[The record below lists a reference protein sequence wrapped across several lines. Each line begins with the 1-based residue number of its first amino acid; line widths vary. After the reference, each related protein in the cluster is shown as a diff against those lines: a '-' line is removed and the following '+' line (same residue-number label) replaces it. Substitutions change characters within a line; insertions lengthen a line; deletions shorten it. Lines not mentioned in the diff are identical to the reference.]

1 PGKPSSEKNP
11 FLATSP
17 DLPEEEEKEEEETT
31 EKKTAQDD
39 TSTGP
44 QPVYMGPMDS
54 GERPRGMRM
63 MAMSRNAVSTVAESS
78 GITDE
83 QLASLISQA
92 GNKAVTVGAGNS
104 ASVHTDEKPK
114 SWKNAV
120 WEVGKEK
127 TEWKAAGD
135 ARDSEIKGKE
145 VKELAMVVLSEGS
158 HLYLGQPTTA
168 DVVVNNANAYLHAEL
183 DMDGGKNGKD
193 KLPLAGYGL
202 FEFDKLQ
209 GKGSITLMGDTAG
222 RTTIYSFTGNPGEE
236 MGFSGLI
243 RMAGS
248 QAARVQLNAAG
259 SHWKYAA
266 VDMDLGSGE
275 SYHKKDGSA
284 TYSGQ
289 AIGTILNI
297 TGNAQFLGLQG
308 GDAKNSTVTSN
319 SGDLSYTLTLGDASG
334 EEYTYNGTFN
344 GAYYTSGTASYASAA
359 PLNLTKVYG
368 NTQVMTGDATGN
380 NAFNIVSAQG
390 GTLAFSKSLQ
400 SAMAE
405 AAGGTL
411 SVGGNLNIT
420 ETYAEKDELKVAA
433 GGVINVTGDITVA
446 DDASVTGGGRLSA
459 ANLTVN
465 DKMSVDGGTVTISGA
480 TTAQSL
486 RVYGGG
492 SLSTKDLQD

>member
-1 PGKPSSEKNP
+1 MW
-11 FLATSP
+11 
-17 DLPEEEEKEEEETT
+17 
-31 EKKTAQDD
+31 
-39 TSTGP
+39 
-44 QPVYMGPMDS
+44 V
-54 GERPRGMRM
+54 
-63 MAMSRNAVSTVAESS
+63 V
-78 GITDE
+78 
-83 QLASLISQA
+83 
-92 GNKAVTVGAGNS
+92 GN
-104 ASVHTDEKPK
+104 D
-114 SWKNAV
+114 
-120 WEVGKEK
+120 K
-127 TEWKAAGD
+127 TEWKAAGEQK
-135 ARDSEIKGKE
+135 DSEIKGKE

-168 DVVVNNANAYLHAEL
+168 DVVVNNANAYLHGEL
-183 DMDGGKNGKD
+183 EMNGGKNGKD

-209 GKGSITLMGDTAG
+209 GKGSITLMGDTDG

-248 QAARVQLNAAG
+248 QASRVQLNAAG

-284 TYSGQ
+284 TYSGK

-308 GDAKNSTVTSN
+308 GNAENSTVTSN
-319 SGDLSYTLTLGDASG
+319 SGALPYTLTLGDASG
-334 EEYTYNGTFN
+334 KDYTYDGTFN

-380 NAFNIVSAQG
+380 NAFNVVSAQG
-390 GTLAFSKSLQ
+390 GTLAFSQSLQ
-400 SAMAE
+400 AAMVE
-405 AAGGTL
+405 ALGGTL
-411 SVGGNLNIT
+411 SVGENLIIT
-420 ETYAEKDELKVAA
+420 ETYAEKDELKIAN

-446 DDASVTGGGRLSA
+446 DDASVTSGGSLSA

-465 DKMSVDGGTVTISGA
+465 DKMTVDGGTVSISGA

-492 SLSTKDLQD
+492 SLITTDLRDVDNHKLIVEVGSKLSAGNYETSTLTVSGNLEADGCVCAAMASW